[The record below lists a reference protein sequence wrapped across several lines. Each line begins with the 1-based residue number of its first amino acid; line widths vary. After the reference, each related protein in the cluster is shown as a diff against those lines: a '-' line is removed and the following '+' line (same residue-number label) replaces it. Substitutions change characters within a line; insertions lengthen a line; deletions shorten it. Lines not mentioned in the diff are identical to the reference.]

1 MLPRMHLVTDSDHE
15 NVDSGAPEIFT
26 ERLMQV
32 QLARFWRSSG
42 SGRSSEYDPT
52 QAEQRYEQF
61 CAEYLPSLPP
71 AFALKPDT
79 KWDKHLP
86 KLAMQ
91 RQLLYIGVF
100 DSICWNFRPLLLL
113 KPSQIACLAPYK
125 QVLLQSQEKI
135 LAMAALKELEAI
147 SALYSMFNDCHTS
160 FGVIVFDTFEA
171 SVLLLTLCSRT
182 DFPFD
187 EEDISG
193 HFLGLRVGRL
203 SKKRLIQAAEKG
215 LNRLQMLAEVS
226 DMAAAGAR
234 TLAQLFINVP
244 RDVRSVSSMT
254 SNGPSS
260 NTPFSDL
267 QENNCEAE
275 YSASSDYSNPSLMTE
290 PLLMMAPED
299 SFSSLQ
305 MTSSDFLSSLG
316 LVSPFNFE

>member
-1 MLPRMHLVTDSDHE
+1 MLPRMHLVKDSDNE

-91 RQLLYIGVF
+91 RQLLYICLF

-135 LAMAALKELEAI
+135 LAMAALRELEAI
-147 SALYSMFNDCHTS
+147 SALHSMFNDCHTS

-171 SVLLLTLCSRT
+171 SVLLLPLCSRT

-193 HFLGLRVGRL
+193 HILGLKVGRL
-203 SKKRLIQAAEKG
+203 SRKRLIQAAEKG
-215 LNRLQMLAEVS
+215 LDRLQMLAEVS

-267 QENNCEAE
+267 QENNCETE
-275 YSASSDYSNPSLMTE
+275 YSASSEYSNSSLMTE

-305 MTSSDFLSSLG
+305 MSTSDFLSSLD